1 MSTEFNPNLKKYPV
15 EHTLKGSRKAVIYSM
30 QTLYVFG
37 YAEICEWSP
46 MEPTEV
52 PGEVM
57 TTMMKYWLL
66 P

>member
-1 MSTEFNPNLKKYPV
+1 MSKNFKQNLKKQPV
-15 EHTLKGSRKAVIYSM
+15 EHTLKGPRQAVIHSM
-30 QTLYVFG
+30 QRFYSLG
-37 YAEICEWSP
+37 YGEIADWSP
-46 MEPTEV
+46 LEPTET